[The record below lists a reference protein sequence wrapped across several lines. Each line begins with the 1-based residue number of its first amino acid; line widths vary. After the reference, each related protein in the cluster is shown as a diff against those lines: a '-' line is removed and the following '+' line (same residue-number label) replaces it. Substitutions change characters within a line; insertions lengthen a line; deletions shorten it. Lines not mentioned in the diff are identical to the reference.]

1 MKFYKFLLIIIIF
14 LVLSSHF
21 VNAEEMNLS
30 ETMQNELTVSDAVE
44 YAIIYSRN
52 LINMKEKFYETNE
65 NLEDA
70 NIEKY
75 EPYNVNL
82 EVKIKTLENYLNNYN
97 INSSIEKENINIS
110 IYEIF
115 ASIINIQNEIDLYKY
130 SINIYEKE
138 FKIAEIKYNLGL
150 LSESDYDNYKSSYD
164 KKLLF
169 LDSKKASVDEAFISL
184 NKIMGMPI
192 ENKYKLIL
200 DLNYSEIGN
209 IDLDKKIK
217 AAISE
222 NQTIK
227 EKEENIE
234 VMEYE
239 KSKYSNDTVSY
250 YEQLTKEYEI
260 EQSKRDLTDEEKKI
274 EMKIISTYN
283 DIIAYENSYNKNI
296 INLNSLEKDLNI
308 KKTQLSQGNITNIEV
323 EKCEYEIKAL
333 KNTIQSQI
341 YAHEIL
347 VMKFN
352 NPNLL

>member
-1 MKFYKFLLIIIIF
+1 MKLYKFLLIIIIF
-14 LVLSSHF
+14 SVLSSHC
-21 VNAEEMNLS
+21 VNADENKLN
-30 ETMQNELTVSDAVE
+30 ETVQIELTVSDAVE
-44 YAIIYSRN
+44 YALIYSRN
-52 LINMKEKFYETNE
+52 LINMKEKFDETYE

-70 NIEKY
+70 NTEKY

-82 EVKIKTLENYLNNYN
+82 EVKIKNLENYLNNYN
-97 INSSIEKENINIS
+97 INSNIEKENINIS

-115 ASIINIQNEIDLYKY
+115 ASILNAQNEIDLYKA
-130 SINIYEKE
+130 SIDIYEKE
-138 FKIAEIKYNLGL
+138 FKIAETKYNLGL
-150 LSESDYDNYKSSYD
+150 LSKSDYNDYKNSYD
-164 KKLLF
+164 KKLLS
-169 LDSKKASVDEAFISL
+169 LESKKASVDEAFIAL

-217 AAISE
+217 AAILE

-227 EKEENIE
+227 EKEENIDI
-234 VMEYE
+234 MEYE
-239 KSKYSNDTVSY
+239 KSKYNNDTVSY
-250 YEQLTKEYEI
+250 YEQLSKKYEI
-260 EQSKRDLTDEEKKI
+260 EQSKRDLIDEEKEI
-274 EMKIISTYN
+274 EAKIISAYN
-283 DIIAYENSYNKNI
+283 NIIAYENSYNKNI
-296 INLNSLEKDLNI
+296 INLDSLKKELDI
-308 KKTQLSQGNITNIEV
+308 KKTQLSKGNITNIEV
-323 EKCEYEIKAL
+323 EKCEYDIKAL